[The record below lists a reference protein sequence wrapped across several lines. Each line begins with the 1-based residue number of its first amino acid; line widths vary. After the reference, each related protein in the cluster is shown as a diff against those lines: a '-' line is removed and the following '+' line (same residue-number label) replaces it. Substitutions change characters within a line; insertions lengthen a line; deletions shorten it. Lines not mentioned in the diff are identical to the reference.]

1 MVAFELIKCFAPAA
15 AANLFFH
22 SLFSLRMGRVIER
35 EIAALAAPKGTVQW
49 MKWIAVLAEING
61 NGVGW
66 GWAVLGWVI
75 GGCKPQATSPK
86 KRRAQPTECLFSF
99 SFPFVNEFGEI
110 KWMKQIEKRNK
121 EMKLKKRERAKCWNG
136 MEWIYLR
143 SLMAKQINERQ
154 WNGINQRRTK
164 GANRPR
170 QANNSTILLLC
181 WLALWGQA
189 KNGWIGRVG
198 GGRWFSLSLLLVM
211 GQRPLYRGRTHSK
224 RNETS
229 LSVWPPCFPSLQSS
243 N

>member
-1 MVAFELIKCFAPAA
+1 MNSGLLVIVFFPSSTPTTFQFNQSFINSFCFFIIIYNSHYCFNILVLFVLAPFIQAFIGGGCAWGPHWKWMRESVWIQ
-15 AANLFFH
+15 
-22 SLFSLRMGRVIER
+22 LRNEW
-35 EIAALAAPKGTVQW
+35 EW
-49 MKWIAVLAEING
+49 MK
-61 NGVGW
+61 
-66 GWAVLGWVI
+66 
-75 GGCKPQATSPK
+75 
-86 KRRAQPTECLFSF
+86 R
-99 SFPFVNEFGEI
+99 NE
-110 KWMKQIEKRNK
+110 
-121 EMKLKKRERAKCWNG
+121 
-136 MEWIYLR
+136 
-143 SLMAKQINERQ
+143 QINERQ